1 MDQMDLGTIVLS
13 RAGRDSGRLFAVVAK
28 PEENFRLIA
37 DGRLRRVERPK
48 RKKLRHLL
56 RAGESAV
63 IKSLAVS
70 GGLTNSLLRKE
81 LALFE
86 KSKES

>member
-1 MDQMDLGTIVLS
+1 MYSMDLGTIVLS
-13 RAGRDSGRLFAVVAK
+13 RAGRDSGRLFAVVAR

-37 DGRLRRVERPK
+37 DGRLRRVDRPK
-48 RKKLRHLL
+48 RKKLKHLL
-56 RAGESAV
+56 EVGESAALRQ
-63 IKSLAVS
+63 LAVS

-86 KSKES
+86 KGKES

>member
-1 MDQMDLGTIVLS
+1 MDSLDLGTIVLS
-13 RAGRDSGRLFAVVAK
+13 RAGRDSGRLFAVVAR

-37 DGRLRRVERPK
+37 DGRSRRIDKPK
-48 RKKLRHLL
+48 RKKLKHLSK
-56 RAGESAV
+56 AGESE
-63 IKSLAVS
+63 ILRTLAVS

-86 KSKES
+86 KGKES